1 MEQVTNDRSNKK
13 NAYIVISVIFFVTMI
28 LTTSFILSKHDNTR
42 HSITIEEFNE
52 AAKES
57 GYELG
62 TDSDFLEKNKD
73 LEDISIAMDK
83 EDDYQFEFLVFK
95 DEEKAKEFFEIHK
108 KNMIKKFKPQ
118 KGSNTNFGNYNNYNI
133 TTDTEYVYL
142 TRADKTFFYARVDKE
157 YKAEVKAF
165 VDKIK
170 Y

>member
-1 MEQVTNDRSNKK
+1 
-13 NAYIVISVIFFVTMI
+13 VISVIFFVTMI
-28 LTTSFILSKHDNTR
+28 ITTSFILSKHDNTR
-42 HSITIEEFNE
+42 HAITIEEFNE

-57 GYELG
+57 GYTLYK
-62 TDSDFLEKNKD
+62 SPAAFEKFDNLAD
-73 LEDISIAMDK
+73 VSIASDDK
-83 EDDYQFEFLVFK
+83 DGYSVEMLLFK
-95 DEEKAKEFFEIHK
+95 DEDTAKEIFEINK
-108 KNMIKKFKPQ
+108 ENMIKKFKPQ